1 MRRSRPIKLTPQPAP
16 VMTSGRAAIYI
27 GASVLL
33 SLTQGLGMNLVSANI
48 PQIQG
53 SIGATTNEAT
63 WLMAAY
69 VAPNASLALVLIKV
83 RNQYGLRNFAELS
96 ILGFVLV
103 CAMHL
108 FVTGLNSALVVRFFS
123 GIAAAPMSSLAFL
136 YMLEAFSEER
146 RMSYG
151 VSLAMTNTLLGAPL
165 ARLVSP
171 HLLDIGEWN
180 GLFTFEMA
188 LALLSFAAIYLLP
201 LKPQPRIHVITRM
214 DIVSYLFIAVGF
226 GSLAVVLTLGRL
238 YWWLEAPW
246 LGATLAASVVCVT
259 FAVVIELNRESPLLD
274 IRWLASRDIVLFAAA
289 LLTFRIVLSEQ
300 SSVAANFFQ
309 ALGLMNEQLRTLYL
323 VMILASLAGGFICA
337 AVLRPG
343 REPAL
348 HAAALCLLLA
358 GSWLDS
364 RATNLTRPEQMYVS
378 QAMIAMAAALFLPS
392 AMAVGLAS
400 ARKKGPNY
408 ILSFFIVFLV
418 TQNIGALLGSSVL
431 QTFVTLREKFHSNL
445 LVDNITLADPLV
457 VERIGQLSKP
467 YSGTLTDKTLLS
479 AEGMAA
485 LGKRATQEATILA
498 YNDAFLLVA
507 TISFLALVAL
517 LLHMTAMWYFKKPSE
532 PASP

>member
-1 MRRSRPIKLTPQPAP
+1 MTPA
-16 VMTSGRAAIYI
+16 RAAVYI
-27 GASVLL
+27 GASLLL

-48 PQIQG
+48 PQVQG

-96 ILGFVLV
+96 ILGFLLV

-108 FVTGLNSALVVRFFS
+108 FVTDLNSALVVRFFS

-136 YMLEAFSEER
+136 YMLEAFPQDKR
-146 RMSYG
+146 LSYG
-151 VSLAMTNTLLGAPL
+151 VSLAMTNTLLAAPL

-171 HLLDIGEWN
+171 HLLDIGEWD

-201 LKPQPRIHVITRM
+201 LKPQPRIHVITGL
-214 DIVSYLFIAVGF
+214 DIVSYLLIAVGF
-226 GSLAVVLTLGRL
+226 GALAVVLTLGRL
-238 YWWLEAPW
+238 YWWFEAPW
-246 LGATLAASVVCVT
+246 IGMMLAVSIVCVT
-259 FAVVIELNRESPLLD
+259 LAVAVELNRKSPLLD
-274 IRWLASRDIVLFAAA
+274 IRWLASREIVHFAAA

-309 ALGLMNEQLRTLYL
+309 ALGLMNDQLSMLY
-323 VMILASLAGGFICA
+323 MIMIVASLAGGLICA
-337 AVLRPG
+337 AVLKPG

-348 HAAALCLLLA
+348 HAVALCLLVM

-364 RATNLTRPEQMYVS
+364 QATNLTRPPQMYAS
-378 QAMIAMAAALFLPS
+378 QAMIAMAAALFLPP
-392 AMAVGLAS
+392 AMAAGLAS
-400 ARKKGPNY
+400 ALKRGPNY
-408 ILSFFIVFLV
+408 ILSFFVVFLV
-418 TQNIGALLGSSVL
+418 TQNIGALLGSAVL

-445 LVDNITLADPLV
+445 LVEHITLADPLV
-457 VERIGQLSKP
+457 VQRIGQLSGA
-467 YSGTLTDKTLLS
+467 YSGTLTDKALLR
-479 AEGMAA
+479 AEGLAI

-507 TISFLALVAL
+507 VLSFLALVAL
-517 LLHMTAMWYFKKPSE
+517 LLHMAAMWYFRTPAE
-532 PASP
+532 PASA